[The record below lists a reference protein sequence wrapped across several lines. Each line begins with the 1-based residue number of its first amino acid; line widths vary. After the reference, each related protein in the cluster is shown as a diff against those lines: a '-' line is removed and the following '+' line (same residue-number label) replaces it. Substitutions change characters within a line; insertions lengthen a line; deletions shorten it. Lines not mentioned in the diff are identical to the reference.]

1 MRTVVDERNDVGQF
15 ILTGSNSIDKSAIR
29 HSGTGRIAIMGM
41 LPMSLFESKESS
53 GAVSL
58 KSLFDNPLIDIDGI
72 TSPMQLE
79 DLVFAACRGG
89 WPASLIRKTDKAR
102 LQVAKDYI
110 NSLCRI
116 DISTIDGI
124 TRNEKLSQ
132 LILRTYARNI
142 STLAKKSS
150 LLKDIRA
157 NVENCS
163 ENTLNDYI
171 NAFTKLFVIQ
181 DIEAWSPAVR
191 SASAIRRGV
200 KREFVD
206 PSIAVAAL
214 SMSPETLLMDLKTF
228 GFIFECMCIRDLKA
242 YSQALG
248 GYISYYHDRYD
259 LEADAVLHLEDGRYA
274 LIEFKLGSREIEEG
288 AEHLLEIKRLVQ
300 QYNAKEKQIRLRE
313 PDLLMVITGGVMAYT
328 RPDGVKVI
336 PLGCMRN

>member
-1 MRTVVDERNDVGQF
+1 
-15 ILTGSNSIDKSAIR
+15 
-29 HSGTGRIAIMGM
+29 MGM

-58 KSLFDNPLIDIDGI
+58 KNLFDNPLIDIDGI

-163 ENTLNDYI
+163 ENTLND
-171 NAFTKLFVIQ
+171 
-181 DIEAWSPAVR
+181 
-191 SASAIRRGV
+191 
-200 KREFVD
+200 
-206 PSIAVAAL
+206 
-214 SMSPETLLMDLKTF
+214 
-228 GFIFECMCIRDLKA
+228 
-242 YSQALG
+242 
-248 GYISYYHDRYD
+248 
-259 LEADAVLHLEDGRYA
+259 
-274 LIEFKLGSREIEEG
+274 
-288 AEHLLEIKRLVQ
+288 
-300 QYNAKEKQIRLRE
+300 
-313 PDLLMVITGGVMAYT
+313 
-328 RPDGVKVI
+328 
-336 PLGCMRN
+336 

>member
-1 MRTVVDERNDVGQF
+1 M
-15 ILTGSNSIDKSAIR
+15 
-29 HSGTGRIAIMGM
+29 
-41 LPMSLFESKESS
+41 
-53 GAVSL
+53 
-58 KSLFDNPLIDIDGI
+58 
-72 TSPMQLE
+72 
-79 DLVFAACRGG
+79 
-89 WPASLIRKTDKAR
+89 
-102 LQVAKDYI
+102 
-110 NSLCRI
+110 
-116 DISTIDGI
+116 
-124 TRNEKLSQ
+124 
-132 LILRTYARNI
+132 
-142 STLAKKSS
+142 
-150 LLKDIRA
+150 
-157 NVENCS
+157 
-163 ENTLNDYI
+163 NDYI

-300 QYNAKEKQIRLRE
+300 QYNAKEKQVRLRE